1 MKYGNFEQHMET
13 TYFPTLKGTEYCYL
27 ISFSSFSSFRLYLV
41 PGKCERKK
49 IGRKE
54 KVKEMNIIFFT
65 CLVIHGKF
73 KGKQKKNSFSF
84 IWLTTKKKSQGKIE
98 GK

>member
-27 ISFSSFSSFRLYLV
+27 ISFSSFRLCLV

-49 IGRKE
+49 IGRKNGRKE
-54 KVKEMNIIFFT
+54 NVKKRNIIFFT
-65 CLVIHGKF
+65 CLVFHGKF
-73 KGKQKKNSFSF
+73 KGKQKKNLFSF
-84 IWLTTKKKSQGKIE
+84 IWLTTKKVKEK
-98 GK
+98 